1 MPQLST
7 PFQGIAREPSPDAL
21 LWRYMSF
28 SKFVAML
35 SQKGLYLRRSD
46 AFPDR
51 WEAAIGPAALKP
63 IYDKS
68 LIDMMSEVVSHAPAD
83 GEEPLSAEA
92 QGEIARDLA
101 RQLSELNRKLRLN
114 TFISCW
120 HEAPGESEAMWKLYS
135 YDNTEGIA
143 IVTDCRTLK
152 RVLPR
157 KPYCA
162 IGCVQY
168 RDAEIGPSAPLHRFF
183 HKRRAFAHEKEVRL
197 VHLRA
202 DVEPGD
208 DLGLIVPVNLKQL
221 IRHVVISPF
230 APEWVMQV
238 AKDVSKKYRFNFPI
252 YSSHLSEE
260 PFHF

>member
-1 MPQLST
+1 MSQRSGSL
-7 PFQGIAREPSPDAL
+7 QGIAREPSPDAL

-35 SQKGLYLRRSD
+35 SQGGIYLRRAD

-68 LIDMMSEVVSHAPAD
+68 LMNMMSEIVSQAPAD
-83 GEEPLSAEA
+83 GEEPLSEESQSKLAE
-92 QGEIARDLA
+92 DLV
-101 RQLSELNRKLRLN
+101 RQLSELNRNLRLN

-120 HEAPGESEAMWKLYS
+120 HEAAEESEAMWKLYS

-152 RVLPR
+152 GVLPR
-157 KPYCA
+157 NPSCA
-162 IGCVQY
+162 IGCVRY

-183 HKRRAFAHEKEVRL
+183 HKRPAFAHEKEVRL
-197 VHLRA
+197 VHLRT
-202 DVEPGD
+202 DVEPGE
-208 DLGLIVPVNLKQL
+208 DLGLVVPVNLKRL
-221 IRHVVISPF
+221 IHHVVISPF
-230 APEWVMQV
+230 APEWVMRV
-238 AKDVSKKYRFNFPI
+238 AEDVSKKYRFNFPI
-252 YSSHLSEE
+252 FRSRLSEE